1 MSAPAG
7 FETKL
12 TLVMVFKCKWFTANN
27 ASSSLGRDTQL
38 VEDIAEVVLHSIFFD
53 VAMLGNLLI
62 RIAVYHGGNNFQ
74 LASCK
79 SEVLLSRLLPG
90 GLQQCVQMLH

>member
-27 ASSSLGRDTQL
+27 ASSSL
-38 VEDIAEVVLHSIFFD
+38 VETPSLSKTLLRWCFHSIFFD